1 MRKGVANECI
11 YLFIGELA
19 SLVIVYVAAV
29 VAAKYIWEML

>member
-11 YLFIGELA
+11 YLFIDKLA
-19 SLVIVYVAAV
+19 SLVTVYAAAV